1 MLVEARGQNDS
12 GDSVPSEGCKSSKMH
27 SCDAQP
33 REAGQQAQA
42 LVQAGQGRPGGG
54 HRLGTGTGRRG
65 CWLLRCDRHRTPTRL
80 THFSQSTENVDRRLP
95 RPTLHFFS
103 RSQKPLAP
111 PVARKHITQ
120 SGRTSMDLIAI
131 TARRVRK
138 RQ

>member
-54 HRLGTGTGRRG
+54 TQARH
-65 CWLLRCDRHRTPTRL
+65 RHRTQRL
-80 THFSQSTENVDRRLP
+80 LVAAL
-95 RPTLHFFS
+95 RPPSDSYQTY
-103 RSQKPLAP
+103 PL
-111 PVARKHITQ
+111 
-120 SGRTSMDLIAI
+120 
-131 TARRVRK
+131 
-138 RQ
+138 